1 LLWTANVFGSAQVYE
16 SEAMRHKIEREIAK
30 HVDPRVTVDYD
41 PAGAP
46 LTKADFAALDTLRGS

>member
-1 LLWTANVFGSAQVYE
+1 MFGSAQVYE